1 MKWRRNVKYLDMD
14 VSMSTT
20 LHSAMLEENPGVKA
34 TETLFDEFLSVCSTG
49 AQARISY
56 VRGGG

>member
-1 MKWRRNVKYLDMD
+1 MD

-56 VRGGG
+56 VRGGGENRFAVSLD